1 MQVTQG
7 RRQRWTRRRR
17 PRATADAV
25 LTATSIVG
33 WQPRSVP
40 YLFSGPAVLAIS
52 VVLGFPVVYAV
63 YQSLFAVSPLADDA
77 PFVGLD
83 NYTRLFAQPEFWSAL
98 ARTAVFVGGCIV
110 LGMALAVIFG
120 FALNRVVSGLRFVR
134 GLAILPYIVSSVA
147 AALMFR
153 TLFNSDFGLP
163 NRLLEFLGFDG
174 LPWFSTPALAMVVV
188 IVAQVWT
195 DLPLALLFVLG
206 GLQTIDESYI
216 DAAKVD
222 GATGLTSARY
232 ISLPLIAPQ
241 LILSTVFL
249 SYKALTSLGTVL
261 ALTGGGPGTAT
272 QLLTLEM
279 VRVGFNEFDMGT
291 ALAIVVII
299 FVLNAALTLLYLKL
313 QRRFGLE

>member
-1 MQVTQG
+1 M
-7 RRQRWTRRRR
+7 RLKERTRRRR
-17 PRATADAV
+17 PRAGGSETA
-25 LTATSIVG
+25 LSATSVVG
-33 WQPRSVP
+33 WQAPSVP

-52 VVLGFPVVYAV
+52 VVLGLPVVYAV
-63 YQSLFAVSPLADDA
+63 YQSLFAVSPLSDDA
-77 PFVGLD
+77 PFVGLE
-83 NYTRLFAQPEFWSAL
+83 NYTRLFGQPEFWSAL
-98 ARTAVFVGGCIV
+98 GRTAIFVSGCIV
-110 LGMALAVIFG
+110 LGVFLAVIFG

-163 NRLLEFLGFDG
+163 NRLLEFIGFDG
-174 LPWFSTPALAMVVV
+174 LPWFSSPALAMVVV

-222 GATGLTSARY
+222 GATGLKSARY

-299 FVLNAALTLLYLKL
+299 FILNAALTLLYLRL
-313 QRRFGLE
+313 QRRFGVE

>member
-1 MQVTQG
+1 MRLRERT
-7 RRQRWTRRRR
+7 RRRRR
-17 PRATADAV
+17 PRAGGSETA
-25 LTATSIVG
+25 LSATSVVG
-33 WQPRSVP
+33 WQAPSVP

-52 VVLGFPVVYAV
+52 VVLGLPVVYAV
-63 YQSLFAVSPLADDA
+63 YQSLFAVSPLSDDA
-77 PFVGLD
+77 PFVGLE
-83 NYTRLFAQPEFWSAL
+83 NYTRLLGQSEFWSAL
-98 ARTAVFVGGCIV
+98 GRTAIFVGGCIV
-110 LGMALAVIFG
+110 LGVFLAVIFG

-163 NRLLEFLGFDG
+163 NRLLEFIGFDG
-174 LPWFSTPALAMVVV
+174 LPWFSSPALAMVVV

-222 GATGLTSARY
+222 GATGLKSARY

-299 FVLNAALTLLYLKL
+299 FVLNAALTLLYLSPDPWVV
-313 QRRFGLE
+313 G

>member
-1 MQVTQG
+1 MRLKERT
-7 RRQRWTRRRR
+7 RRR
-17 PRATADAV
+17 PRAGGSETA
-25 LTATSIVG
+25 LSATSVVG
-33 WQPRSVP
+33 WQAPSVP

-52 VVLGFPVVYAV
+52 VVLGLPVVYAV
-63 YQSLFAVSPLADDA
+63 YQSLFAVSPLSDDA
-77 PFVGLD
+77 PFVGLE
-83 NYTRLFAQPEFWSAL
+83 NYTRLLGQPEFWSAL
-98 ARTAVFVGGCIV
+98 GRTAIFVGGCIV
-110 LGMALAVIFG
+110 LGVFLAVVFG

-163 NRLLEFLGFDG
+163 NRLLEFMGFDG
-174 LPWFSTPALAMVVV
+174 LPWFSSPALAMVVV

-206 GLQTIDESYI
+206 GLQTIDQSYI

-222 GATGLTSARY
+222 GATGLKSARY

-299 FVLNAALTLLYLKL
+299 FVLNAALTLLYLRL
-313 QRRFGLE
+313 QRRFGME

>member
-1 MQVTQG
+1 M
-7 RRQRWTRRRR
+7 RLKERTRRRR
-17 PRATADAV
+17 PRAGGSETA
-25 LTATSIVG
+25 LSATSVVG
-33 WQPRSVP
+33 WQAPSVP

-52 VVLGFPVVYAV
+52 VVLGLPVVYAV
-63 YQSLFAVSPLADDA
+63 YQSLFAVSPLSDDA
-77 PFVGLD
+77 PFVGLE
-83 NYTRLFAQPEFWSAL
+83 NYTRLLGQPEFWSAL
-98 ARTAVFVGGCIV
+98 GRTAIFVGGCIV
-110 LGMALAVIFG
+110 LGVFLAVVFG

-163 NRLLEFLGFDG
+163 NRLLEFMGFDG
-174 LPWFSTPALAMVVV
+174 LPWFSSPALAMVVV

-222 GATGLTSARY
+222 GATGLKSARY

-299 FVLNAALTLLYLKL
+299 FVLNAALTLLYLRL
-313 QRRFGLE
+313 QRRFGVE